1 MSESVTRCVNFKWPS
16 LTIQAILILTGD
28 IGGLLE
34 GLLGFSW
41 GSLGIHW
48 ELVWGLLVVHWDSMG
63 VSLGSSSGLLG
74 VHLGVHLGSFS
85 DLLPIGGPLEVE
97 AVAKNLLL
105 D

>member
-1 MSESVTRCVNFKWPS
+1 
-16 LTIQAILILTGD
+16 
-28 IGGLLE
+28 
-34 GLLGFSW
+34 
-41 GSLGIHW
+41 
-48 ELVWGLLVVHWDSMG
+48 MG